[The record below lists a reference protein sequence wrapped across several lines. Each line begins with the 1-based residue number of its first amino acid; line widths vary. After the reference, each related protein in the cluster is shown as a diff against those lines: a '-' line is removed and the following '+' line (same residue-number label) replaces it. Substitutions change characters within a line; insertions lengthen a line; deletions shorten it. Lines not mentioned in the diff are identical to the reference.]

1 MRVAESL
8 KDNIVF
14 VTGASA
20 GIGEACAHQF
30 AALGARLIL
39 AARRIDRIEALAAA
53 LKDKH
58 GTKSI
63 AYALDVRDG
72 DAVQQVIG
80 SFPDEWKSVDILLN
94 NAGLSVGL
102 DKIQDGVIDD
112 WERMIDTNIKGLLY
126 VTKQILPGMVARNSG
141 HVINIGSI
149 AGRSVYPRGNVY
161 CATKFAVRALNEGML
176 IDTVDTQVKISAIS
190 PGLVDTEFSTI
201 RFKGDKE
208 KADNVYKG
216 IDALSAEDIANAV
229 AFCATRPKHVNL
241 TDMVVLATN
250 QASGSV
256 VHRET

>member
-8 KDNIVF
+8 KDNIAF

-63 AYALDVRDG
+63 TYALDVRDG

-149 AGRSVYPRGNVY
+149 AGHSVYPRGNVY

-216 IDALSAEDIANAV
+216 IEALSAEDIANAV

-241 TDMVVLATN
+241 TDMVLLATN